1 LDFACPK
8 RWYGFGIRVLG
19 CRSLFWKL
27 IQATGLY
34 RIYELSTFPPE
45 EALREIRRLRP
56 TSLAGY
62 PAGLYYVAKL
72 MRPSDRRAIPLR
84 WISVGGANLPPGVR
98 REIEAGF
105 QAPVFETYACR
116 ETALIA
122 WECPATGELHVCD
135 DHIILEVLDQGLP
148 VAPGEAGEVVVTVLH
163 SFAQPF
169 LRYRIH
175 DVVVRGKVPCSC
187 GAPYSTLHRVEG
199 RANDRI
205 LFPGARSRPPGP
217 IFDFME
223 EQTDWIRQFQLVQER
238 LDLVILKLVV
248 SRRPEPQK
256 LRSLEMVCRNFLG
269 PEFEFKV
276 EFVDEL
282 MSEPGTKFRPSLCR
296 IQPPDEDLP
305 AW

>member
-1 LDFACPK
+1 M
-8 RWYGFGIRVLG
+8 V
-19 CRSLFWKL
+19 
-27 IQATGLY
+27 
-34 RIYELSTFPPE
+34 
-45 EALREIRRLRP
+45 RLRDP
-56 TSLAGY
+56 GFRLPFPFLEADSGNGPLQDLRAFDFSAGGGA
-62 PAGLYYVAKL
+62 AGDQASPPDFPG
-72 MRPSDRRAIPLR
+72 RISRRIIL
-84 WISVGGANLPPGVR
+84 GANLPPGVR

-148 VAPGEAGEVVVTVLH
+148 VAPGEAGEVIVTVLH

-175 DVVVRGKVPCSC
+175 DVVVRGTDPCSC

-199 RANDRI
+199 RTNDRI